1 MSLDTT
7 LLQVMKHRKYY
18 DKLHRTVNDRAVDPR
33 TKVILKDFGKYFA
46 QAEECQTIPVETD
59 FFTWFTMV
67 AHRSLSDDDVAIY
80 RSMFKE
86 VSKEPAQESRDM
98 LASSLLE
105 ADLAVQL
112 SDAVQAYDDEKEID
126 LAAVL
131 RRAIDQFELD
141 TERKVKLPVV
151 EASDDLFDDD
161 TCNSGFRWRWPGL
174 NMCMRPLRPG
184 DFGIL
189 AGRPDKGKCL
199 DPRTPVILA
208 SGEVVLARDVKV
220 GDVLAGPHRNNVV
233 LGTTS
238 GQDTMF
244 RVSYPWGE
252 GYVVNSEHVLSLKRS
267 KAEGRHRTGDVLN
280 VPVKEYITW
289 PTGRKER
296 YKGWKAGVNYP
307 EAALPMDPYLL
318 GLWLG
323 DGTRG
328 KPQITTTDKEV
339 LSAFEEAYGKHTSC
353 YSGITYGFYKT
364 RMISDLRGAGVY
376 KDKSVPEQ
384 YLRASREQRLAL
396 LAGLIDSDGY
406 AGDVYEVVAVSDKLK
421 DGYVRLARSLGFHA
435 TSTLTFKR
443 AVGTVHEGS
452 WYWRVRIG
460 SEAFGVVPV
469 RLLRKV
475 GNSRQ
480 RKRAGLHFG
489 IKVEQ
494 LGVGEYAG
502 FALDG
507 DHLFLLGDY
516 TVTHN
521 TSALADNVTYMA
533 TQMDEVYGK
542 GHGRSILWLNNEGP
556 GNRILKRC
564 VQTALGVPT
573 SELVKLQQAGEV
585 WKRYEEAIQ
594 GDKTLIK
601 VLNIHGMKF
610 WQVEEIMR
618 QLKPGL
624 VIFDMIDN
632 LNFDGSV
639 INGGQR
645 TDQLLE
651 GMYQATRELSVR
663 FDCPMI
669 ATSQISVEGDGMSYP
684 TQSMLKDSKT
694 GKQGAADFIITVGA
708 RNEPG
713 METVR
718 FIGLTKNKL
727 HLEGQPQSPKSEM
740 IFEGATGRY
749 YEAQ

>member
-1 MSLDTT
+1 MALDTT

-46 QAEECQTIPVETD
+46 QAEECRTIPVETD

-86 VSKEPAQESRDM
+86 VSKEPAKESRDM

-112 SDAVQAYDDEKEID
+112 SDAVQAYDDEQEID

-189 AGRPDKGKCL
+189 AGRPDKGK
-199 DPRTPVILA
+199 
-208 SGEVVLARDVKV
+208 
-220 GDVLAGPHRNNVV
+220 
-233 LGTTS
+233 
-238 GQDTMF
+238 
-244 RVSYPWGE
+244 
-252 GYVVNSEHVLSLKRS
+252 
-267 KAEGRHRTGDVLN
+267 
-280 VPVKEYITW
+280 
-289 PTGRKER
+289 
-296 YKGWKAGVNYP
+296 
-307 EAALPMDPYLL
+307 
-318 GLWLG
+318 
-323 DGTRG
+323 
-328 KPQITTTDKEV
+328 
-339 LSAFEEAYGKHTSC
+339 
-353 YSGITYGFYKT
+353 
-364 RMISDLRGAGVY
+364 
-376 KDKSVPEQ
+376 
-384 YLRASREQRLAL
+384 
-396 LAGLIDSDGY
+396 
-406 AGDVYEVVAVSDKLK
+406 
-421 DGYVRLARSLGFHA
+421 
-435 TSTLTFKR
+435 
-443 AVGTVHEGS
+443 
-452 WYWRVRIG
+452 
-460 SEAFGVVPV
+460 
-469 RLLRKV
+469 
-475 GNSRQ
+475 
-480 RKRAGLHFG
+480 
-489 IKVEQ
+489 
-494 LGVGEYAG
+494 
-502 FALDG
+502 
-507 DHLFLLGDY
+507 
-516 TVTHN
+516 

-632 LNFDGSV
+632 VNFDGSV